1 MSKKID
7 ISNALFDTEL
17 NDYCRKYIMIG
28 ETQLT
33 KQDIIDQPKKL
44 QNIRSKL
51 CEGFILNEK
60 LNFKVYGENVP
71 LAFLVN
77 EIGLYDVE
85 RLIDQE
91 ALSFSL
97 WTANVGYISSPIP
110 GTLPLVSMRFN
121 STVHT
126 DPEESISTGLSV
138 LRKGLKPGEKR
149 NLIKKLR
156 DNYLDIPKGL
166 EKDCVDMTI
175 SALNSGKLNQLGI
188 DLTKEKLTDLSLTDK
203 KKLGKVAEELF
214 NFKYLVNKKARPHIT
229 DNVSAIIS
237 QALITIDK
245 NEIFKQIS
253 LIENFPDLRKS
264 FIEMGL
270 PMNDIMRL
278 RNDRHAKK
286 FRKWLKE
293 AEQSSSASDISKY
306 YIDSI
311 SNSKGFFD
319 SFLGRST
326 KSIAMMLTGALA
338 ASNIT
343 SPLAPVVG
351 SIGGL
356 LLQPTLDYALDM
368 VDEYLISELTK
379 GWNPRM
385 FFNHINNHIEKY
397 KLSLD

>member
-1 MSKKID
+1 M
-7 ISNALFDTEL
+7 
-17 NDYCRKYIMIG
+17 
-28 ETQLT
+28 
-33 KQDIIDQPKKL
+33 
-44 QNIRSKL
+44 
-51 CEGFILNEK
+51 
-60 LNFKVYGENVP
+60 
-71 LAFLVN
+71 
-77 EIGLYDVE
+77 
-85 RLIDQE
+85 
-91 ALSFSL
+91 
-97 WTANVGYISSPIP
+97 
-110 GTLPLVSMRFN
+110 
-121 STVHT
+121 
-126 DPEESISTGLSV
+126 
-138 LRKGLKPGEKR
+138 
-149 NLIKKLR
+149 
-156 DNYLDIPKGL
+156 
-166 EKDCVDMTI
+166 
-175 SALNSGKLNQLGI
+175 
-188 DLTKEKLTDLSLTDK
+188 
-203 KKLGKVAEELF
+203 
-214 NFKYLVNKKARPHIT
+214 
-229 DNVSAIIS
+229 SAIIS